1 MKVHVHYFGLIRTQL
16 HRKEEDIEVPA
27 KTLVI
32 NLLVKLSDMYG
43 EWFRREVLN
52 NGDESLAEGMAI
64 TINGIALVQMGG
76 IKAQLTEG
84 DQVMLLPFFA
94 GGG

>member
-1 MKVHVHYFGLIRTQL
+1 MKVHVHYLGLVRIRL
-16 HRKEEDIEVPA
+16 NKKEEDIEVPEQ
-27 KTLVI
+27 TSVI
-32 NLLVKLSDMYG
+32 NLIMKLSDMYG

-52 NGDESLAEGMAI
+52 NGDENLAEGMAI
-64 TINGIALVQMGG
+64 TINGIALVQIGG
-76 IKAQLTEG
+76 LKAKLSEG

>member
-1 MKVHVHYFGLIRTQL
+1 MKVHVHYFGLVRIRL
-16 HRKEEDIEVPA
+16 HKKEEEIEVPTN
-27 KTLVI
+27 TLVI
-32 NLLVKLSDMYG
+32 NLLMKLSDIYG

-52 NGDESLAEGMAI
+52 NGEESLAEGMAL
-64 TINGIALVQMGG
+64 TINGKTFVQIGG
-76 IKAQLTEG
+76 LKAQLMEG